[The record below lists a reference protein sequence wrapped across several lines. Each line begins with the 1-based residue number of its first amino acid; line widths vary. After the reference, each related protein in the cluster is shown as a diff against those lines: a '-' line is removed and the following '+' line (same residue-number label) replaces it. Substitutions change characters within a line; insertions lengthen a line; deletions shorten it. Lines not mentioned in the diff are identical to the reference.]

1 MSKKIRISRKIK
13 TKKDA
18 EELIRKFPDVFT
30 NKVVDRIIKQKRR
43 KVNES
48 KQKQL

>member
-30 NKVVDRIIKQKRR
+30 NKVVDRIIKQNKEKNNAKK
-43 KVNES
+43 KV
-48 KQKQL
+48 

>member
-18 EELIRKFPDVFT
+18 EELIRKFPDIFT
-30 NKVVDRIIKQKRR
+30 NKVVDRIIKQNKE
-43 KVNES
+43 KDNG
-48 KQKQL
+48 

>member
-18 EELIRKFPDVFT
+18 EELIRKYPDVFN
-30 NKVVDRIIKQKRR
+30 NKVVDRIIKQNKE
-43 KVNES
+43 KD
-48 KQKQL
+48 K

>member
-18 EELIRKFPDVFT
+18 EKLIKKYPDIFT
-30 NKVVDRIIKQKRR
+30 SKVVDRIIKQNKE
-43 KVNES
+43 K
-48 KQKQL
+48 K